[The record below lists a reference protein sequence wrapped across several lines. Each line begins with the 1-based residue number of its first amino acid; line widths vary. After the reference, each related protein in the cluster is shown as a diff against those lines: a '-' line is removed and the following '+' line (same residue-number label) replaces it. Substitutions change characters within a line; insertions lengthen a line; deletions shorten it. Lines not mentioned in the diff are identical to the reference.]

1 MQFVTSYF
9 PAALSAITSTAGTEV
24 MVAKKKQRVDG
35 RLPDAEDQGHAS
47 HGQSPNCQ
55 QTTADGSTDPAF
67 DRWLRT
73 KLETLYGSVVDEPI
87 PDEMLKIIADFQ
99 KQKKDEDL

>member
-1 MQFVTSYF
+1 
-9 PAALSAITSTAGTEV
+9 

-99 KQKKDEDL
+99 KQKKMKISEWRRVRKGDSRGSSSGFVTVR